1 MGLMKAMRGV
11 ATGYLGA
18 RVDMMAADAKK
29 KREDEIRAAEEAHD
43 LNKLNDKYKL
53 ERALQMDLLET
64 KLGHQTKKDLEA
76 EKERL
81 EKMRKQ
87 KSAEGYT
94 KPMLD
99 ILELQG
105 YLDSDAAFN
114 TWFNRYDSKLPDMDW
129 HLESY
134 IDSETKEQM
143 TFQEGYIK
151 QWEQYIGKQGSAQG
165 EGSVFSTA
173 NVVDSLKNQNNISD
187 NAAKVV
193 ASSDEEIESSTSG
206 ETKEPVVESSIYK
219 EGQIPGPIEG
229 VDLTRDLD
237 TSTEVSETK
246 TSGSRHWML
255 DMLPD
260 SPKKEIRLYTNDDPN
275 WDNFT
280 NAPKNLN
287 EGSELLLLTLD
298 DKSGQYVAKVVTYAD
313 DFETINKKVGEN
325 EQKIVNAIYDNKF
338 LMNVNEDLG
347 ALMGQGPEAVKNYF
361 AKNAENQRLF
371 ANLFDYGMD
380 LSQAYE
386 SLEIPVGPQ
395 TLMQHAIN
403 LHNQTRFETARSTK
417 VIFDDPNKD
426 NLYKF
431 NTLLNDIKN
440 VYASVRSA
448 TGNFDTNNVN
458 HKNEITRLQEFSLNR
473 LRQNFAFQFIPDEKV
488 GTWQGKQSEEYK
500 EAIRLFDRIIADIKL
515 PEGKGNK
522 GAFWITDKNMKEG
535 FEKIREETKFQA
547 PFIGVDESIP
557 VPGGGDEGGDE
568 ITGTIPSSIEDG
580 VTTYDLSALPKDEDD
595 IQQIKNV
602 DFAKTQRYNLDNKA
616 TEQTGYTYIL
626 KDGSQINVMPGD
638 IINVRGRNKIVNLS
652 TMGDEGNKQL
662 LIQPY
667 SGSVK
672 ENPNRVLLDSKI
684 KQLNKV
690 EKLSMP
696 SGTPSN
702 PMNEKAQEDWIK
714 RKEERITTLKK
725 EIEDLYNK
733 ILKG

>member
-1 MGLMKAMRGV
+1 
-11 ATGYLGA
+11 
-18 RVDMMAADAKK
+18 
-29 KREDEIRAAEEAHD
+29 
-43 LNKLNDKYKL
+43 
-53 ERALQMDLLET
+53 MDLLET
-64 KLGHQTKKDLEA
+64 KLGHQTKKELED

-114 TWFNRYDSKLPDMDW
+114 TWFNRYDSKLPGMDW

-134 IDSETKEQM
+134 TDSKTNEQM
-143 TFQEGYIK
+143 TFQEGYIN
-151 QWEQYIGKQGSAQG
+151 QWEEYIGKQGSAQG
-165 EGSVFSTA
+165 DGNIFSTA

-193 ASSDEEIESSTSG
+193 TSSDEEIESSTSG
-206 ETKEPVVESSIYK
+206 ETVESSESTKPVVESSIYK

-380 LSQAYE
+380 LQAAYE
-386 SLEIPVGPQ
+386 GLEIPVGPQ
-395 TLMQHAIN
+395 TLMQHAIS
-403 LHNQTRFETARSTK
+403 LHNQTRFETARSTAD
-417 VIFDDPNKD
+417 VFEDPNKD

-431 NTLLNDIKN
+431 NTLLNDINN
-440 VYASVRSA
+440 VYSAIRSA
-448 TGNFDTNNVN
+448 TGNFDPEKNVK
-458 HKNEITRLQEFSLNR
+458 HRNEIARLQEFSLNR
-473 LRQNFAFQFIPDEKV
+473 LRQNFAFQFIPDEKA
-488 GTWQGKQSEEYK
+488 GTWQGKQSDEYK
-500 EAIRLFDRIIADIKL
+500 EAIRLFDRVIADIKL
-515 PEGKGNK
+515 GDKGNR
-522 GAFWITDKNMKEG
+522 GAFWTTDKIMEEG
-535 FEKIREETKFQA
+535 FDKIREDTKFNA
-547 PFIGVDESIP
+547 PFIGVDDSIP
-557 VPGGGDEGGDE
+557 VPVVGGGDE

-580 VTTYDLSALPKDEDD
+580 VTTYDLSALPKDEDA

-602 DFAKTQRYNLDNKA
+602 DFAKTQKYNLDNKA

-638 IINVRGRNKIVNLS
+638 IINIRGRNKIVNLS

-690 EKLSMP
+690 EDSKVP
-696 SGTPSN
+696 TGTAFKK
-702 PMNEKAQEDWIK
+702 MTKE
-714 RKEERITTLKK
+714 KEEQWLKK
-725 EIEDLYNK
+725 K
-733 ILKG
+733 